1 MKEGQDSLGW
11 LQIQLLI
18 NKPAFKSKILS
29 IDAFYDELQSFSFV
43 DESSLLILP
52 QAEKIKK
59 KDVPLIT
66 ESTKW
71 MILLAS
77 SMRTTNPLYQFFE
90 SKNALL
96 DFSLQT
102 KAVQETRVLEEL
114 GLIAAYYDKKIALN
128 PRKFMLERLGY
139 DWLLFNQEIMKIAT
153 FIGSREEITLDDVKE
168 VCLDVKEKGLFDL
181 TEALFMKKTDLAL
194 KVARLILNESTSLFP
209 LLRGLRNQLQ
219 VELQVACLL
228 NESSSAL
235 QEIQNLFPYMKGK
248 ILQNHVQI
256 AQNFGLSNLKKAI
269 MIVDEID
276 FLAKSGSVDEDLLL
290 DMLIAKVTYV

>member
-1 MKEGQDSLGW
+1 
-11 LQIQLLI
+11 
-18 NKPAFKSKILS
+18 
-29 IDAFYDELQSFSFV
+29 
-43 DESSLLILP
+43 
-52 QAEKIKK
+52 
-59 KDVPLIT
+59 
-66 ESTKW
+66 
-71 MILLAS
+71 
-77 SMRTTNPLYQFFE
+77 
-90 SKNALL
+90 
-96 DFSLQT
+96 
-102 KAVQETRVLEEL
+102 
-114 GLIAAYYDKKIALN
+114 
-128 PRKFMLERLGY
+128 
-139 DWLLFNQEIMKIAT
+139 
-153 FIGSREEITLDDVKE
+153 
-168 VCLDVKEKGLFDL
+168 
-181 TEALFMKKTDLAL
+181 MKKTDLAL